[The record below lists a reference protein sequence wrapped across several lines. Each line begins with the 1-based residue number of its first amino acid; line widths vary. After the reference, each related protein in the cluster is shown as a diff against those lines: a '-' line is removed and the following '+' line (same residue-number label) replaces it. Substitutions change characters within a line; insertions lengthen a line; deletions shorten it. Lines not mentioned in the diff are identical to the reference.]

1 MVADPAKIP
10 TAEEVEL
17 MEEEQLRE
25 TLKNLITK
33 MNSPTA
39 SQQGE
44 EQEEEQDT
52 PPGLEHRT
60 DGQPECVPVTL
71 APVDRQYEGSEEG
84 VVNKVTAFKDKSLCK
99 PEPWDGEE
107 ESQYKAWSER
117 LTSYMAGAGDKVWK
131 KIIRHIGELPEEECL
146 ESDEEINSML
156 SMININTDLKE
167 DLQDMLYDQLTQ
179 YTAKELLADVQM
191 GGPRQSM
198 EVLRKAMMHGRKKT
212 AENVHRARN
221 RVTRPDIAENLVQ
234 LEEKYRNW
242 KKDIAYLKNIDAYD
256 FKDATM
262 ISILLDFIPDSVHN
276 EINLKHETVGK
287 RSSTLKQI

>member
-25 TLKNLITK
+25 TLKKLIMK

-44 EQEEEQDT
+44 EQGEDQDT

-60 DGQPECVPVTL
+60 DDRPDSVPVTR
-71 APVDRQYEGSEEG
+71 APADLGYEGSEKGGEEG

-99 PEPWDGEE
+99 PEPWDGED

-146 ESDEEINSML
+146 ETDEEISSML
-156 SMININTDLKE
+156 MMININPDFKE

-179 YTAKELLADVQM
+179 YTVKELLADVQM
-191 GGPRQSM
+191 GGPGQSM
-198 EVLRKAMMHGRKKT
+198 EVLRKAMVHGKKKM
-212 AENVHRARN
+212 AENVHKARN
-221 RVTRPDIAENLVQ
+221 TRPDIAENL
-234 LEEKYRNW
+234 
-242 KKDIAYLKNIDAYD
+242 A
-256 FKDATM
+256 
-262 ISILLDFIPDSVHN
+262 
-276 EINLKHETVGK
+276 
-287 RSSTLKQI
+287 